1 MKRNLLVICLLLA
14 LTACNKDDDNSN
26 SGATLEFLNSELTV
40 SNGLI
45 ITTFIEDGSSEDEL
59 VNTYLFLF
67 SGDGTVVASL
77 EDETIEGTYLTFR
90 DDGRLELLMNFPENS
105 ALNELNDD
113 WYFISKTGSSL
124 NFDDDGD
131 VLVFQQQ

>member
-1 MKRNLLVICLLLA
+1 MKRNLLVICLLFA
-14 LTACNKDDDNSN
+14 LTACDKDDDNSN
-26 SGATLEFLNSELTV
+26 TGATLESLNAELTV

-45 ITTFIEDGSSEDEL
+45 ITTFTEDGSSEDEL

-67 SGDGTVVASL
+67 DSDGTVVASL
-77 EDETIEGTYLTFR
+77 GDETIEGTYLTFR

-105 ALNELNDD
+105 ELHELNED
-113 WYFISKTGSSL
+113 WYFISKTGSSI

>member
-26 SGATLEFLNSELTV
+26 SGTTLEFLNSELTV

>member
-1 MKRNLLVICLLLA
+1 MKRNLLITCLLFA
-14 LTACNKDDDNSN
+14 LSACDKDDDNSN
-26 SGATLEFLNSELTV
+26 SGATLESLNSELTV

-45 ITTFIEDGSSEDEL
+45 ITTFIEDGSSEDEW
-59 VNTYLFLF
+59 VDTYLFLF
-67 SGDGTVVASL
+67 SDDGTVVASL
-77 EDETIEGTYLTFR
+77 GDEAIEGIYLTFR

-105 ALNELNDD
+105 ALHELNDD
-113 WYFISKTGSSL
+113 WYFISKTGSSI